1 MSELE
6 NNRPIRVSVVD
17 DDPMICQ
24 AMGLILNDYSEGRI
38 TVVSTSVDGRE
49 AVERAEQEHPDVVL
63 MDIAMPG
70 IAGIETPQR
79 LRA

>member
-38 TVVSTSVDGRE
+38 TVASTSVDGRE
-49 AVERAEQEHPDVVL
+49 AVERAE
-63 MDIAMPG
+63 
-70 IAGIETPQR
+70 
-79 LRA
+79 